1 MAEGGVSFENPAYD
15 PYADGDD
22 VNSADK
28 FDENIVDETTPFIQ
42 QTSTPYSLGGET
54 LEMQTRQQE
63 SSGLPD
69 KSYVETSFIGP
80 KTSEMAWVSAR
91 DLFPEMSPSELEVSY
106 NPNGKLQV
114 KMFGAGKKSYNFMTK
129 ERGTGREVINKS
141 LPKEIQAA
149 LGPSKY
155 ERVQKIISDKR
166 RELKE
171 LEELKQK
178 SEDLAAQRERYKKD
192 MEEKTEALEKA
203 RKDLEDLENKEAS
216 KRDIEKA
223 KAKIRTLEAEKVKA
237 RSDYVKSAEAEK
249 NKTSI
254 EEDISALKDLQEEDL
269 VDVERASA
277 RESLTAIQKRKEALG
292 LRKEQETRK
301 LTYENDPEKR
311 RLAKEKLFELDK
323 SYQQLVSDENTF
335 KTILGEKL
343 TLTEEKKESLKKDKE
358 ILEKENEKDKEVIND
373 RDAWPNEKLRA
384 QQRVDFR
391 NQEIRQIDAQLEE
404 GGESLSEKVK
414 AIFKKY
420 GLTLTAIFLAAGVTI
435 GAVIGTITNAL
446 KAMGKQLANG
456 LKALGQKAAAAL
468 PGLIGSIVSFL
479 FKTAGQVF
487 GFLAEHTWLL
497 ILAVVAFVVDK
508 YLKKQR

>member
-1 MAEGGVSFENPAYD
+1 MAEGGDTTFENPAYD
-15 PYADGDD
+15 PYDD
-22 VNSADK
+22 PYDDDR
-28 FDENIVDETTPFIQ
+28 FDETTPFIQ
-42 QTSTPYSLGGET
+42 QTSTPYSGGENIG
-54 LEMQTRQQE
+54 MQTMQHE
-63 SSGLPD
+63 SSGLPE
-69 KSYVETSFIGP
+69 KSYVETSFGSGP
-80 KTSEMAWVSAR
+80 TSSEAAWTTAKE
-91 DLFPEMSPSELEVSY
+91 LFPNMSSSELEVLY
-106 NPNGKLQV
+106 DTKGKLQV
-114 KMFGAGKKSYNFMTK
+114 KMFGAGKKMYPLFTTDRS
-129 ERGTGREVINKS
+129 TGRETINKS
-141 LPKEIQAA
+141 LTKEIKTA
-149 LGPSKY
+149 LGQSKY
-155 ERVQKIISDKR
+155 ERIQQITSDKQ

-178 SEDLAAQRERYKKD
+178 SEDLAAQREQYKKD

-216 KRDIEKA
+216 SREIDKA
-223 KAKIRTLEAEKVKA
+223 KAKVRTLEAEKVKA
-237 RSDYVKSAEAEK
+237 RSSYVKSAEAEK
-249 NKTSI
+249 YKTSI
-254 EEDISALKDLQEEDL
+254 EEDISVLEDIQEEDL
-269 VDVERASA
+269 VDVERADT
-277 RESLTAIQKRKEALG
+277 RESLTAVQKRKEYLG
-292 LRKEQETRK
+292 LRKEQEIRK
-301 LTYENDPEKR
+301 LAYENDPKKR
-311 RLAKEKLFELDK
+311 RLAKEKIFELEK
-323 SYQQLVSDENTF
+323 SYQEMVSDEKTF

-343 TLTEEKKESLKKDKE
+343 ALTEEKKESLKKDKE
-358 ILEKENEKDKEVIND
+358 ILEKENEKDEKVIND

-435 GAVIGTITNAL
+435 GAVIGAITNAL
-446 KAMGKQLANG
+446 KAMGKKLANG

-497 ILAVVAFVVDK
+497 ILAVVAFVFEK